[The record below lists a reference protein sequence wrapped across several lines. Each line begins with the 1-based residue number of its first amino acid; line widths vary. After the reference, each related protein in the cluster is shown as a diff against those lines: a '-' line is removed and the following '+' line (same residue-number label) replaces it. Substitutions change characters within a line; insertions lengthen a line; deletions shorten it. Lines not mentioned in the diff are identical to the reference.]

1 MCGIAGVIGTTRAQ
15 GRHLLGPMLSEM
27 SRRGPDAED
36 IEVWDHAALG
46 HRRLSIF
53 DLSDCGR
60 QPMLTPDGHAG
71 VVFNGAIYNFRA
83 LRADLRVADINF
95 IVRVIPKSSYTV
107 IQNGA

>member
-1 MCGIAGVIGTTRAQ
+1 MGEHLRLTLHPNDMCGIAGVIGTTRAQ
-15 GRHLLGPMLSEM
+15 GRHLLGPMSSEM

-60 QPMLTPDGHAG
+60 QPMLTPTATP
-71 VVFNGAIYNFRA
+71 A
-83 LRADLRVADINF
+83 
-95 IVRVIPKSSYTV
+95 
-107 IQNGA
+107 